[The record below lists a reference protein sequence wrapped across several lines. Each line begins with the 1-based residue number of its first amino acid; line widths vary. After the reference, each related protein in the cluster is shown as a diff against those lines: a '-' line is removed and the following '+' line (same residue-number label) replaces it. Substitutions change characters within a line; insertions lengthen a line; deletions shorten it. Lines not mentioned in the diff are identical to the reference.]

1 MACIPLLVLP
11 IIESWKHMGDWDGT
25 SVYRLK
31 MMMMLVRRRISIP
44 TMKTRIDWF
53 IWDTG
58 VTVELCDGPIMKV

>member
-1 MACIPLLVLP
+1 
-11 IIESWKHMGDWDGT
+11 MGDWDGT

-31 MMMMLVRRRISIP
+31 MMMMLVKRRISIP

-58 VTVELCDGPIMKV
+58 VTVELYDGPIMKV